1 MRTKIKKNTQ
11 MIIVLLYI
19 AIGMNF
25 VFQMSKVDSQYALE
39 YIVVLVSYFFM
50 TGIWILCIC
59 RFGFYLFE
67 PITMVVVLT
76 ILTFSV
82 EPMISMIT
90 NDTLLAGFD
99 VYDGCIKAT
108 LIYMLALTFFF
119 FVYYNRFS
127 FSENHYH
134 NDLNTW
140 NGDYNQSEKLIVLA
154 YAFTIVGIAVSLV
167 DLIKHGF
174 SLHYILSLGSSGSFD
189 AKEESIG
196 VFINLRYM
204 MLPGFLYLDL
214 YSNKKVIN
222 NFLRIIAVACMFM
235 RNKRWIIVLI
245 ILSPI
250 VLHYIKN
257 KKKPSVKIMISTA
270 LFMALLIGAMQYM
283 RGVSSSI
290 SAVDWS
296 SFNLLSIWKA
306 FSGNLDLYKTLYAA
320 VVYFPDEHFY
330 TLGQQLVYLTLVT
343 CIPRAIWKN
352 KPVSIID
359 SQLKPY
365 FMGNGAVRGAWAY
378 AQLTEFYIEFGI
390 VGVVICMCVF
400 ARFCKFL
407 KKCTFHPKNVHD
419 LVIAA
424 TYFPMLMQ
432 LVIRGY
438 MPINF
443 WAMFFMMVPIIV
455 IRTVEKGERY

>member
-1 MRTKIKKNTQ
+1 MIINKNTQ
-11 MIIVLLYI
+11 RMIVLLYI
-19 AIGMNF
+19 VLGLIF
-25 VFQMSKVDSQYALE
+25 VFQMSRIDTQYVPK
-39 YIVVLVSYFFM
+39 YIMVLISYFYM
-50 TGIWILCIC
+50 VGIWMLYIC
-59 RFGFYLFE
+59 KFGFYLFE
-67 PITMVVVLT
+67 PVTMVAILT
-76 ILTFSV
+76 ILTFSI
-82 EPMISMIT
+82 EPMISMIAD
-90 NDTLLAGFD
+90 DTLLAGFN
-99 VYDGCIKAT
+99 VYGGCVKAT
-108 LIYMLALTFFF
+108 LIYMLALTVFF
-119 FVYYNRFS
+119 FVYYNRFT
-127 FSENHYH
+127 FGEKRYH
-134 NDLNTW
+134 SDLNTW
-140 NGDYNQSEKLIVLA
+140 DGDYDKSKKLIVLA
-154 YAFTIVGIAVSLV
+154 YTFTVVGIAVSLV
-167 DLIKHGF
+167 DLIKQGF
-174 SLHYILSLGSSGSFD
+174 SLQYILSLGSGGSFD

-214 YSNKKVIN
+214 YTNKKILN

-250 VLHYIKN
+250 ALHYIQN
-257 KKKPSVKIMISTA
+257 KKKPSVKILVSTA

-283 RGVSSSI
+283 RGMSTSI
-290 SAVDWS
+290 SSVDWS

-306 FSGNLDLYKTLYAA
+306 FSGNFDLYKTLYAA

-330 TLGQQLVYLTLVT
+330 TMGQQLIYLTLVT
-343 CIPRAIWKN
+343 CIPRAIWPN

-390 VGVVICMCVF
+390 AGVVICMGVF
-400 ARFCKFL
+400 AGFCKFL
-407 KKCTFHPKNVHD
+407 KKCTFRPKNIHE
-419 LVIAA
+419 LVMAA
-424 TYFPMLMQ
+424 TFYPMLMQ

-443 WAMFFMMVPIIV
+443 WAIFFMMIPITV
-455 IRTVEKGERY
+455 IRAAEKVR